1 MAHRK
6 TFLLLLACFLQVLI
20 LLAVFMHA
28 PINTTYFWTHL
39 SEQPNASARQQG
51 DDRTTFGE
59 KVARDDV
66 LSGRPVSVWSSPPTH
81 RLNMKTAE
89 KQEVAGK
96 MDTEAITDTV
106 ETPEMSLS
114 ELKPAEPSRVRQ
126 PVQSLSLL
134 LIVKTGPD
142 YFQRRQVTRRLWFSR
157 CTSGQLYGNR
167 SDLTL
172 KKQWMMKQVTVEC
185 LFLIGTSADFT
196 VMTKLKEEIA
206 QKGDVFLA
214 PFADGYDRMTSKTQW
229 SLMWSLRRDNH
240 YDYLMLVDDDAYV
253 VFRHLIPWLLSQ
265 PRHEF
270 YSGHL
275 HKNRGMINC
284 SSSPS
289 SRQSHPNCVDGSSPV
304 FKGKR
309 QYPPFASGFAYILSR
324 DVVQVSVQE
333 VVRYVSDVIPGNIE
347 DAVLGTL
354 LNGAGVSLRDEK
366 GFVHWADELGRCP
379 VNVTIIVVGN
389 ARANDLAKLE
399 ENDRTGKPICFGL

>member
-1 MAHRK
+1 MADRK

-20 LLAVFMHA
+20 LLAVFTHA
-28 PINTTYFWTHL
+28 PIDTSYFWTHV
-39 SEQPNASARQQG
+39 SEQPKASARQQG
-51 DDRTTFGE
+51 GDHKTFQE

-81 RLNMKTAE
+81 RLNLKTAD
-89 KQEVAGK
+89 KQEGAAK
-96 MDTEAITDTV
+96 METEAIMDTV
-106 ETPEMSLS
+106 ESTEMSHR
-114 ELKPAEPSRVRQ
+114 ELEPAEPSIARQ

-142 YFQRRQVTRRLWFSR
+142 YFQRREVTRRLWFSR
-157 CTSGQLYGNR
+157 CTSGQLYGKS
-167 SDLTL
+167 SDLAP
-172 KKQWMMKQVTVEC
+172 KEQWTMKQVTVEC
-185 LFLIGTSADFT
+185 LFLTGTSANAT
-196 VMTKLKEEIA
+196 VMRKLREEIA

-240 YDYLMLVDDDAYV
+240 YDYLMMVDDDAYV

-275 HKNRGMINC
+275 HFNRGLIPC
-284 SSSPS
+284 STDPG
-289 SRQSHPNCVDGSSPV
+289 HPNCVDASSPV

-324 DVVQVSVQE
+324 DVVQLSVQE
-333 VVRYVSDVIPGNIE
+333 VVRYVSDTIPGNIE

-354 LNGAGVSLRDEK
+354 LNAAGVSLRDEK
-366 GFVHWADELGRCP
+366 GFVHWADERGRCP
-379 VNVTIIVVGN
+379 ANAAVIVVGN
-389 ARANDLAKLE
+389 VPANDLAKLE
-399 ENDRTGKPICFGL
+399 ENDRTGKAICFGL

>member
-20 LLAVFMHA
+20 LLAVFTHA
-28 PINTTYFWTHL
+28 PINTSYFWTHV
-39 SEQPNASARQQG
+39 SEQRKSSAKQPG
-51 DDRTTFGE
+51 DDPPTFGE
-59 KVARDDV
+59 KVARNGV
-66 LSGRPVSVWSSPPTH
+66 WSGRPVPVWSSPPTQ
-81 RLNMKTAE
+81 RLNMKADG
-89 KQEVAGK
+89 KQKAPAKMETEVI
-96 MDTEAITDTV
+96 MDTV
-106 ETPEMSLS
+106 ESTDMSHR
-114 ELKPAEPSRVRQ
+114 ELKPAEPRTARQ

-172 KKQWMMKQVTVEC
+172 KKQWMMKLVTVEC
-185 LFLIGTSADFT
+185 LFLIGNSANAT
-196 VMTKLKEEIA
+196 VMRKLKEEIA

-240 YDYLMLVDDDAYV
+240 YDYLMMVDDDAYIV
-253 VFRHLIPWLLSQ
+253 LHHLIPWLLSQ

-275 HKNRGMINC
+275 HKNRGMIHC
-284 SSSPS
+284 SSSAS
-289 SRQSHPNCVDGSSPV
+289 SRQRHQNCVDGSSPV

-324 DVVQVSVQE
+324 DVVQLSVQE

-366 GFVHWADELGRCP
+366 GFVHWADERGRCP
-379 VNVTIIVVGN
+379 ANVTIIVVGN

-399 ENDRTGKPICFGL
+399 ENDRTGKAICFGL